1 MRFFRNKMRW
11 SAFFGGCFRSWP
23 RKWRALKRLRGGPKS
38 ARLYDRRVFRAR
50 GLGGVFCRNS
60 LGGKRIGSNNAPDGR
75 PPFSVNH
82 FCRPF
87 SKREKGGFSAWRR
100 RVVFARFQQFP
111 CHPPAPAPK
120 RNCLPHSQTLR
131 AQRTRPM
138 CRQVLDPVPA
148 CLSEPVHKFTHTLSK
163 PMPAFLQLSG
173 GVRLRRSARGGLIPR
188 RIFGRGRLAC
198 PGNRR
203 SGRNPGW

>member
-1 MRFFRNKMRW
+1 LGAVFDPGRGSGAPSSVCGAVQNPRVYMTDVFFAPGAWAVFFVAIPWAASGSEATTPRTDAPRFLSTIFAGPFQNAKK
-11 SAFFGGCFRSWP
+11 AVFQPGG
-23 RKWRALKRLRGGPKS
+23 GG
-38 ARLYDRRVFRAR
+38 LFLRVFS
-50 GLGGVFCRNS
+50 NS
-60 LGGKRIGSNNAPDGR
+60 HAI
-75 PPFSVNH
+75 H
-82 FCRPF
+82 
-87 SKREKGGFSAWRR
+87 RR
-100 RVVFARFQQFP
+100 RRQSGTGV
-111 CHPPAPAPK
+111 
-120 RNCLPHSQTLR
+120 PHSKTLR
-131 AQRTRPM
+131 AQRAQPM
-138 CRQVLDPVPA
+138 RRQVLDPVPA